1 MIGMVEIIDLN
12 EQFDKRFL
20 SLINRDGQ
28 DTMKDDSIALGI
40 LDGDNP
46 FGALVVDPGYDG
58 AASVESLYIDEKHR
72 RQGYATELMYYA
84 VEMLYALED
93 MYSLNVTF
101 ADENGEN
108 TGLKEFFEYLEFD
121 IEKEESKGAYTFL
134 LKEVASSPMIVGKPD
149 KRVASYD
156 SIERSVKNRIMSGH
170 PSFLDFCTKG
180 TIDESLSCVV
190 NRAGDDRSMQS
201 YLVVGYGEEE
211 LVILWANAAPGTL
224 DLVSMLRFAIKNALL
239 KYGPDF
245 RIRVPYINTTSK
257 KIVEKLLG
265 EKAETTET
273 VWNGTLS
280 LDWTDEAY
288 AVDTASGE

>member
-1 MIGMVEIIDLN
+1 MIGMAEIIDLN

-28 DTMKDDSIALGI
+28 DTMADDANIALGI
-40 LDGDNP
+40 LDDDTP
-46 FGALVVDPGYDG
+46 FGALVIDPGYDG
-58 AASVESLYIDEKHR
+58 IASVESLYIDETHR

-84 VEMLYALED
+84 VEMLYALDD

-108 TGLKEFFEYLEFD
+108 NGLKEFFEYLEFD
-121 IEKEESKGAYTFL
+121 IEKEETMGAYTFL
-134 LKEVASSPMIVGKPD
+134 LKEVASSEYIKGKID
-149 KRVASYD
+149 SRVASYD

-190 NRAGDDRSMQS
+190 NRKSNDRSKQS

-211 LVILWANAAPGTL
+211 LVILWANAAEGTF

-245 RIRVPYINTTSK
+245 RIRVPYINSTSK
-257 KIVEKLLG
+257 KIVNKLLG
-265 EKAETTET
+265 DKAETTET
-273 VWNGTLS
+273 VWNASLS

-288 AVDTASGE
+288 AEID

>member
-1 MIGMVEIIDLN
+1 MVEIIDLN

-28 DTMKDDSIALGI
+28 DTMADDSSVALGI
-40 LDGDNP
+40 LDDDTP
-46 FGALVVDPGYDG
+46 FGALVIDPGYDG
-58 AASVESLYIDEKHR
+58 IASVESLYIDEAHR

-84 VEMLYALED
+84 VEMLYALDD

-108 TGLKEFFEYLEFD
+108 NGLKEFFEYLEFD
-121 IEKEESKGAYTFL
+121 IEKEETMGAYTFL
-134 LKEVASSPMIVGKPD
+134 LKEVASSEYIKGQID
-149 KRVASYD
+149 SRVASYD
-156 SIERSVKNRIMSGH
+156 SIDRSVKNRIMSGH
-170 PSFLDFCTKG
+170 PSFLDFCAKG

-190 NRAGDDRSMQS
+190 DKKSDERSMQS

-211 LVILWANAAPGTL
+211 LVILWANAAPGSL
-224 DLVSMLRFAIKNALL
+224 DLISMLRFAIKNALV

-245 RIRVPYINTTSK
+245 RIRVPYITETSK
-257 KIVEKLLG
+257 NIVGKLLG
-265 EKAETTET
+265 ERAETTET
-273 VWNGTLS
+273 VWNASLS

-288 AVDTASGE
+288 AQAD